1 MNRVRL
7 RPSMASD
14 LDFVLAL
21 QHDPAHRPLIAQ
33 WERSQHEA
41 ATRFPD
47 FRHFVIES
55 GAGLEAAGFAVLTG
69 CRSPHRSI
77 ELKHMVV
84 QARGVGLGRAAMRV
98 LKKLVFDE
106 LGAHRFW
113 MELQGQNSR
122 AQSFCEKEGFV
133 LEGRLRDAVR
143 VRAETAADGAEYDAL
158 VMLSMLQQEFAAR
171 RTQGLEMFA

>member
-1 MNRVRL
+1 MSRARL
-7 RPSMASD
+7 RPTMAGD
-14 LDFVLAL
+14 LDFVLSL
-21 QHDPAHRPLIAQ
+21 QHDPAHRSLVTQ

-47 FRHFVIES
+47 LRHFIIE
-55 GAGLEAAGFAVLTG
+55 GGIGLEAAGFAVLTG
-69 CRSPHRSI
+69 CRNPHRSI

-84 QARGVGLGRAAMRV
+84 QPLGTGLGRAAIRV

-113 MELQGQNSR
+113 LEINDQNVR
-122 AQSFCEKEGFV
+122 AKAFFDSEGFV

-143 VRAETAADGAEYDAL
+143 SRAEATDGPEYAS
-158 VMLSMLQQEFAAR
+158 VVIVSMLQQEFAAR
-171 RTQGLEMFA
+171 RAQGLEMFG

>member
-1 MNRVRL
+1 MSRARL
-7 RPSMASD
+7 RPTMADD
-14 LDFVLAL
+14 LDFVLSL
-21 QHDPAHRPLIAQ
+21 QHDPAHRSLVTQ

-47 FRHFVIES
+47 FRHFIIEG

-69 CRSPHRSI
+69 CRNPHRSI

-84 QARGVGLGRAAMRV
+84 QPREMGVGRAAIRV

-113 MELQGQNSR
+113 LELNGENAR
-122 AQSFCEKEGFV
+122 AQSFCDNEGFV

-143 VRAETAADGAEYDAL
+143 ARAETADDAAEYHSL
-158 VMLSMLQQEFAAR
+158 VILSMLQQEFAAR
-171 RTQGLEMFA
+171 RAQGLEMFG